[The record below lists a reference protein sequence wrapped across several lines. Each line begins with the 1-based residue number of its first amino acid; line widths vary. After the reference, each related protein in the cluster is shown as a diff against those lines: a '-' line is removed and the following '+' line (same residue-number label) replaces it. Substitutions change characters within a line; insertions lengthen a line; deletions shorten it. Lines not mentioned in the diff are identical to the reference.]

1 MSVCACERVC
11 VCVRVVCVCTCPP
24 SPYLF
29 LNVCRCADVNQVLR
43 WASGAS
49 NGPPSTLNAYG
60 TARDFFRECCL
71 NDDNVPSTI
80 GCPKQRSRGEKCRR
94 YFETMTS
101 ESELQHLKDRQ
112 YDTGA
117 KEILLEHLDHL
128 VISSLAVVFIDLG
141 LEVPRDLQKQF
152 QGSKSGTPD
161 IVENRLAELKKEWKR
176 KNKDTS
182 ACIFGTDDVALE
194 ALRVRNQKWRTAYED
209 RLKTLP
215 TNFKGTQCLYLGN
228 AVRYPTLAEFSNWAR
243 S

>member
-1 MSVCACERVC
+1 M
-11 VCVRVVCVCTCPP
+11 RVVCVFTCAP

-29 LNVCRCADVNQVLR
+29 LNVCWCADVNQVLR

-60 TARDFFRECCL
+60 TAREFFRECCL
-71 NDDNVPSTI
+71 NDCNVPSTI
-80 GCPKQRSRGEKCRR
+80 ADRKQFARGEKCRR

-141 LEVPRDLQKQF
+141 LQVPRDLQRQF
-152 QGSKSGTPD
+152 EGSKWYPRHRGEQTCRTEEGVDKEKKGDLCVHLWHGQCHFRGTP
-161 IVENRLAELKKEWKR
+161 
-176 KNKDTS
+176 
-182 ACIFGTDDVALE
+182 
-194 ALRVRNQKWRTAYED
+194 
-209 RLKTLP
+209 
-215 TNFKGTQCLYLGN
+215 
-228 AVRYPTLAEFSNWAR
+228 R

>member
-1 MSVCACERVC
+1 MRVSVYACACVL
-11 VCVRVVCVCTCPP
+11 CVCTCAP

-29 LNVCRCADVNQVLR
+29 LNVCWCADVNQVLR

-60 TARDFFRECCL
+60 TAREFFRECCL
-71 NDDNVPSTI
+71 NDCNVPSTI
-80 GCPKQRSRGEKCRR
+80 GDRKQFARGEKCRR

-141 LEVPRDLQKQF
+141 LQVPRDLQKQF
-152 QGSKSGTPD
+152 EGSKSGTPD
-161 IVENRLAELKKEWKR
+161 IVENRLVELKKEWKKKKR
-176 KNKDTS
+176 TP
-182 ACIFGTDDVALE
+182 
-194 ALRVRNQKWRTAYED
+194 LRASLARTKS
-209 RLKTLP
+209 L
-215 TNFKGTQCLYLGN
+215 
-228 AVRYPTLAEFSNWAR
+228 
-243 S
+243 